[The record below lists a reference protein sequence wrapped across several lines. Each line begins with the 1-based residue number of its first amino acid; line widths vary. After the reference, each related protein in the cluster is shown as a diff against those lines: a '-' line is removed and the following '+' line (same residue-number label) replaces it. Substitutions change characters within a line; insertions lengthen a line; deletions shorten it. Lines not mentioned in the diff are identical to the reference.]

1 MEFVRPFFFCYP
13 SSSFRAFRV
22 SLPDGFPVF
31 FFFVV
36 LLWLLLLSF
45 FPLNVTLLVAD
56 SAVTALYSLFPRA
69 YQTFSR
75 NAAPRQKEKCSL
87 FVFFFVFTLLFAAIG
102 KCTCLPFV
110 VVCVC
115 VCA

>member
-1 MEFVRPFFFCYP
+1 MEFVRPFFLLSLFKFSGIPCF
-13 SSSFRAFRV
+13 SSRRV
-22 SLPDGFPVF
+22 PCF

-115 VCA
+115 A